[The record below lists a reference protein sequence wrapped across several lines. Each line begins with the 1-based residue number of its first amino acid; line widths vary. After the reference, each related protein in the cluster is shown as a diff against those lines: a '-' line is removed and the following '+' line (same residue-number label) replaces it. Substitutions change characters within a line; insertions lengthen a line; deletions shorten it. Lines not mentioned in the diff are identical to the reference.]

1 MIVVDASLTAAWLL
15 DEPSF
20 APASDLFDLL
30 ASESILVP
38 AHWPTEIG
46 NALRKAVRMGQL
58 SNTEVAPLVERLAGF
73 DIVVATPISP
83 NECGML
89 IQLALEHRL
98 SVYDAAYVQ
107 MAAAQRLTLV
117 TVDRA
122 MRAAAARLNVP
133 LLPA

>member
-1 MIVVDASLTAAWLL
+1 LIVVDASLTAAWLL

-38 AHWPTEIG
+38 AHWPTEVG
-46 NALRKAVRMGQL
+46 NALRKAVRMGRL
-58 SNTEVAPLVERLAGF
+58 SNKEIAPLIERLALF
-73 DIVVATPISP
+73 DIVVATPISV
-83 NECGML
+83 NEIGSL
-89 IQLALEHRL
+89 TQLALEHRL
-98 SVYDAAYVQ
+98 SVYDAAYIQ
-107 MAAAQRLTLV
+107 MAAAQRLALV

-122 MRAAAARLNVP
+122 MRAAAARLNVS

>member
-1 MIVVDASLTAAWLL
+1 MIVIDASLTAAWLL

-38 AHWPTEIG
+38 AHWPTDVG
-46 NALRKAVRMGQL
+46 NALRKAVRTGRL
-58 SNTEVAPLVERLAGF
+58 SNKELAPLIERLALF
-73 DIVVATPISP
+73 DIAVAAPVSVKEI
-83 NECGML
+83 GAL
-89 IQLALEHRL
+89 IHLAPDHRL

-107 MAAAQRLTLV
+107 MAAAQRLALV

-122 MRAAAARLNVP
+122 MRAAAARLNIS

>member
-1 MIVVDASLTAAWLL
+1 LIVVDASLTAAWLL

-38 AHWPTEIG
+38 AHWPTELG
-46 NALRKAVRMGQL
+46 NALRKAVRTGRL
-58 SNTEVAPLVERLAGF
+58 SNKELAPLIERLALF
-73 DIVVATPISP
+73 DIAVAAPISVKDV
-83 NECGML
+83 ESL
-89 IQLALEHRL
+89 IHFALDHRL

-107 MAAAQRLTLV
+107 MAAAQRLALV

-122 MRAAAARLNVP
+122 MRAAAARLKIS

>member
-38 AHWPTEIG
+38 AHWPTEVG
-46 NALRKAVRMGQL
+46 NALRKAVRMGRL
-58 SNTEVAPLVERLAGF
+58 SNKEVAPLIERLALF
-73 DIVVATPISP
+73 DIAVAAPVP
-83 NECGML
+83 VNEIGLL
-89 IQLALEHRL
+89 IHFALDHRL
-98 SVYDAAYVQ
+98 SVYDAAYIHV
-107 MAAAQRLTLV
+107 AATQRLTLV

-122 MRAAAARLNVP
+122 MRAAAARLNVA